1 MMGHGMTGHGLAGP
15 LTSQGVAF
23 FDFDGTLIRGD
34 SLPLFIAEV
43 IGRHRTRLA
52 FADALRSATH
62 RHLRGRP
69 LGADFRGTVKAI
81 VLKRTLRGVP
91 LAVAEAAA
99 ERLAQ
104 RLRWHGP
111 MVEALHAHRD
121 AGRTVVVAT
130 GALNVYMPAL
140 LRHLPVDHLMA
151 TEMEVADG
159 HLTGRIVSGNCV
171 RGHKADRVQAW
182 LAQHGPFPRTWG
194 YGNHPSDRPM
204 LALLDEPAVIRI
216 R

>member
-1 MMGHGMTGHGLAGP
+1 MIGHGA
-15 LTSQGVAF
+15 AF

-69 LGADFRGTVKAI
+69 LGADFRGTVKA
-81 VLKRTLRGVP
+81 VLLKRTLRGLP
-91 LAVAEAAA
+91 LALAEAAA
-99 ERLAQ
+99 ERLAH
-104 RLRWHGP
+104 RLRWHTP
-111 MVEALHAHRD
+111 MVDALRAHRD
-121 AGRTVVVAT
+121 AGRTVIVAT
-130 GALNVYMPAL
+130 GALNIYMPAL
-140 LRHLPVDHLMA
+140 LRTLPVDHLMA
-151 TEMEVADG
+151 TEMEVVNG
-159 HLTGRIVSGNCV
+159 HLTGRIASGNCV
-171 RGHKADRVQAW
+171 RGHKADRVRAW
-182 LAQHGPFPRTWG
+182 LAQNGPFHRTWG

-204 LALLDEPAVIRI
+204 LALMDEPAVIHI

>member
-1 MMGHGMTGHGLAGP
+1 MMGHGVTG
-15 LTSQGVAF
+15 QGVAF

-43 IGRHRTRLA
+43 VGSHRTRLA

-91 LAVAEAAA
+91 LAAAEAAA
-99 ERLAQ
+99 ERLVH
-104 RLRWHGP
+104 RLRWHTP
-111 MVEALHAHRD
+111 MVEALHGHRK
-121 AGRTVVVAT
+121 AGRTVIVAT

-151 TEMEVADG
+151 TEMEVVDG
-159 HLTGRIVSGNCV
+159 HLTGTIASGNCV
-171 RGHKADRVQAW
+171 RGHKAERVQAW
-182 LAQHGPFPRTWG
+182 LSQHGPFHRTWG